1 MYPNPQDAVPLPPHP
16 DIAQYRKRAK
26 ELARACREGGDAIQA
41 WATGWVDAL
50 LALQPDLPDF
60 ARRDAPRR
68 AGQIA
73 EFARERLGAEC
84 ALSQAQFVIARAHG
98 FASWTRLLQQMEA
111 LAGADPRL
119 TAFERAAEAVVNGD
133 LSALERLLAE
143 HPGLVGERS
152 SRDHRS
158 TLLHYA
164 SANGVESYRQKTP
177 ANVLAIARVLLDAG
191 ADVDAEADVYGGGA
205 TTLGLTVTSAHPR
218 AAGVQIDLADLLLE
232 RGARVDRDV
241 VRHCLANGC
250 PEAAAHMAAR
260 GARVGLE
267 DAAGIGRV
275 DLLAAHF
282 TDGRTVSAADAAAA
296 LIMAAWYGQGEAI
309 AFLLDQGVDPGARR
323 PHDGSTALHVASY
336 AGHPALVELLLAR
349 GAPVDA
355 HDSAFGT
362 PPLVWALHAWLGER
376 RGNAGDYRPIVR
388 SLVAAGA
395 ELKPEWLERMRGDA
409 ELHAELSR

>member
-1 MYPNPQDAVPLPPHP
+1 MYPNPQDAVPLPTHP

-26 ELARACREGGDAIQA
+26 ELAKACRAGGNAIDT
-41 WATGWVDAL
+41 WATEWVDAL
-50 LALQPDLPDF
+50 LALQPDLPAF
-60 ARRDAPRR
+60 ARRDATRR

-73 EFARERLGAEC
+73 EFARARLGTEC

-98 FASWTRLLQQMEA
+98 FASWTRLLRQIEA
-111 LAGADPRL
+111 LAAADPRL
-119 TAFERAAEAVVNGD
+119 TAFERAAEAIVNGD
-133 LSALERLLAE
+133 LPALERLLVG

-177 ANVLAIARVLLDAG
+177 PNIVAIARALLDAG
-191 ADVDAEADVYGGGA
+191 AEVDAEADVYGGGA

-218 AAGVQIDLADLLLE
+218 AAGVQIPLADLLME

-241 VRHCLANGC
+241 VRGCLANGC

-275 DLLAAHF
+275 DLLAAQF
-282 TDGRTVSAADAAAA
+282 AGGRTVSAPDATAA
-296 LIMAAWYGQGEAI
+296 LIMAAWYDRREAI
-309 AFLLDQGVDPGARR
+309 AFLLDHGVDPGARR
-323 PHDGSTALHVASY
+323 LHDGNTALHVASY

-355 HDSAFGT
+355 HDAVFDT
-362 PPLVWALHAWLGER
+362 PPLVWALHAWLAEGR
-376 RGNAGDYRPIVR
+376 TNSADYRAIIR
-388 SLVAAGA
+388 SLVGAGA
-395 ELKPEWLERMRGDA
+395 EVKPEWLERMRGDT